1 MPQLPLRE
9 IRITPYTSNERL
21 FEYERLFLSGASR
34 AHVFLKRSEPSLAK
48 GCGVWLRFAAHDGD
62 RRTPLTFHLCKE

>member
-21 FEYERLFLSGASR
+21 FMYERLFFSIASQAYIFPMGSG
-34 AHVFLKRSEPSLAK
+34 PSLRR
-48 GCGVWLRFAAHDGD
+48 GCGV
-62 RRTPLTFHLCKE
+62 

>member
-21 FEYERLFLSGASR
+21 FMYERLFLFSASR
-34 AHVFLKRSEPSLAK
+34 AYVFFIGSEPSLTR
-48 GCGVWLRFAAHDGD
+48 GCGV
-62 RRTPLTFHLCKE
+62 